1 MLKEGIADKEYLK
14 RVKGIIEN
22 FRTYLHVPGQ
32 KKSVWYKISYA
43 NSEFILSVLKIKTK
57 ELLR

>member
-32 KKSVWYKISYA
+32 KNRSDIKFLMLTRNLFYL
-43 NSEFILSVLKIKTK
+43 FLK
-57 ELLR
+57 